1 MIDIYLF
8 DWGDT
13 LMVDLPDKQGKMCD
27 WDIIEAVSGAE
38 ETLAFLSKESKIYI
52 ATGAAESIESD
63 IKKAFDRAGLSKYIS
78 GYFCK
83 SNLGIS
89 KGTAQFYKAILSKIS
104 KEASDV
110 AMVGDSLENDIIP
123 ASKVGIKTFWLTSEK
138 IQNLPNNTSIIFCL
152 RDLCRNN
159 KLTNI

>member
-1 MIDIYLF
+1 
-8 DWGDT
+8 
-13 LMVDLPDKQGKMCD
+13 
-27 WDIIEAVSGAE
+27 
-38 ETLAFLSKESKIYI
+38 
-52 ATGAAESIESD
+52 
-63 IKKAFDRAGLSKYIS
+63 
-78 GYFCK
+78 
-83 SNLGIS
+83 LGIS

>member
-52 ATGAAESIESD
+52 AQVQLNLLNQILKKHLIELGLANTFQVTFVSLTWGYLKALPSF
-63 IKKAFDRAGLSKYIS
+63 IKQSYQR
-78 GYFCK
+78 
-83 SNLGIS
+83 
-89 KGTAQFYKAILSKIS
+89 
-104 KEASDV
+104 
-110 AMVGDSLENDIIP
+110 
-123 ASKVGIKTFWLTSEK
+123 
-138 IQNLPNNTSIIFCL
+138 
-152 RDLCRNN
+152 
-159 KLTNI
+159 